1 MAAYSPVAPAVLP
14 GSPVDVV
21 EERLRVNPRPPTG
34 GRGTGQACL
43 QGVVEGVEV
52 GVLHRSSP
60 RGSLAVDKLGVEQ
73 SGSARPPT
81 LPGAGQHPSR
91 SRLSNGSCREQVPPE
106 SEADRPGDS
115 PTGREC
121 LTVIALALVVAIAVA
136 ASA

>member
-1 MAAYSPVAPAVLP
+1 MSSKNVFASTHTH
-14 GSPVDVV
+14 
-21 EERLRVNPRPPTG
+21 RR

-60 RGSLAVDKLGVEQ
+60 RGSLAVDQLGVEQ
-73 SGSARPPT
+73 SASARPPT

-106 SEADRPGDS
+106 SEADRPGWDQLFDS
-115 PTGREC
+115 PPGRVC